1 MKKVLLLMLVF
12 TQYTFANE
20 IVWGKTG
27 HRVVGEVAQELISSK
42 TRKAINKILDGQTLA
57 EISTYADEIK
67 SDRAYDAYSP
77 WHYVNYPFNLVYSEV
92 TPAPEGDLVMGIQN
106 SIQVLKDPERTKEEK
121 AFYLKMLV
129 HLLGDLHQPL
139 HAGRGEDK
147 GGNDI
152 QVMWFGKGSNL
163 HRVWDSH
170 MIDDYGMSYT
180 ELSNT
185 LPKISKKERKAMQ
198 KGNVLQWVEETQEL
212 AEQVYGT
219 AESGDKL
226 GYSYS
231 YKHWDLVEKQL
242 LTGGVR
248 LASVLDSIFD

>member
-1 MKKVLLLMLVF
+1 MKKLLLLLLLVGQF
-12 TQYTFANE
+12 SMANE
-20 IVWGKTG
+20 LVWGKTG

-42 TRKAINKILDGQTLA
+42 TRKAIDKLLDGQSLA

-77 WHYVNYPFNLVYSEV
+77 WHYVNYPFDKEYSEV
-92 TPAPEGDLVMGIQN
+92 TPAPEGDLVMGIQK
-106 SIQVLKDPERTKEEK
+106 SIEVLKDANRTKEEK
-121 AFYLKMLV
+121 VFYLKMLV
-129 HLLGDLHQPL
+129 HFLGDLHQPL

-170 MIDDYGMSYT
+170 LIDDYGMSYT

-185 LPKISKKERKAMQ
+185 LPRISRKERKAMQ
-198 KGNVLQWVEETQEL
+198 KGNVLQWIEESQEL
-212 AEQVYGT
+212 ARKVYGT

-231 YKHWDLVEKQL
+231 YKYWDLVEKQL

-248 LASVLDSIFD
+248 LASVLNDIFG